1 MPAADA
7 RWPTAAWPGVLTTGS
22 APRDQRRGLRLEHAT
37 IDLSARWD
45 ERYGVHFAAGW
56 HDRDSAHIE
65 AAVLQAGFA
74 VGADQLGVR
83 LGRDTVR
90 LGGVIDGA
98 GHFDRFGQV
107 PLAKR
112 GVINEQWIDDGV
124 AVAWRRPD
132 VDGLRTL
139 EAGFW
144 RGQTFPGGPD
154 GRIVPSLHL
163 HAGWGHLDAHLAAA
177 RLQPE
182 GRGAAAQS
190 AGSTGHVHGTLDCAT
205 SLQQR
210 VCFDGTVD
218 LLGGSL
224 QWEPDSGDWRLA
236 VAALARRE
244 RGSLYSS
251 SGDAMVKTRVTGGW
265 ADVAW
270 RPTQRWTLAARL
282 ERLVPDNHLEGVG
295 TQLLA
300 RESGLSGGGA
310 VDRATLAVLF
320 EPLQDVQLAIEG
332 GQERFAGGRVSHL
345 ALRALWRNPRWLG
358 GAW

>member
-1 MPAADA
+1 MPSV
-7 RWPTAAWPGVLTTGS
+7 RIPS
-22 APRDQRRGLRLEHAT
+22 
-37 IDLSARWD
+37 S
-45 ERYGVHFAAGW
+45 GW
-56 HDRDSAHIE
+56 GDRST
-65 AAVLQAGFA
+65 L
-74 VGADQLGVR
+74 QLG
-83 LGRDTVR
+83 
-90 LGGVIDGA
+90 
-98 GHFDRFGQV
+98 
-107 PLAKR
+107 
-112 GVINEQWIDDGV
+112 
-124 AVAWRRPD
+124 
-132 VDGLRTL
+132 
-139 EAGFW
+139 
-144 RGQTFPGGPD
+144 
-154 GRIVPSLHL
+154 
-163 HAGWGHLDAHLAAA
+163 AA
-177 RLQPE
+177 RLRP
-182 GRGAAAQS
+182 GRRGAAAQS
-190 AGSTGHVHGTLDCAT
+190 AGRGRAT
-205 SLQQR
+205 RTARSIAATTLQQR

-300 RESGLSGGGA
+300 RESGLSGGA